1 MLIFVI
7 DSKDGYLGLIFPFN
21 MIRQGSSGFVGEKM
35 LLGNNGS
42 DLFGMKIGR
51 VFSRS
56 FKVVNALL
64 LLVLLIKLTSKN
76 NKTPRSR
83 NPPSDFFPFSI
94 SIKPK
99 DKNNIS
105 VFISVF
111 IKFSYLVS
119 EKNWPMKQM
128 YRLKKFLS

>member
-76 NKTPRSR
+76 N
-83 NPPSDFFPFSI
+83 
-94 SIKPK
+94 
-99 DKNNIS
+99 
-105 VFISVF
+105 
-111 IKFSYLVS
+111 
-119 EKNWPMKQM
+119 
-128 YRLKKFLS
+128 

>member
-21 MIRQGSSGFVGEKM
+21 MIRKGSSGFVGEKM

-76 NKTPRSR
+76 N
-83 NPPSDFFPFSI
+83 
-94 SIKPK
+94 
-99 DKNNIS
+99 
-105 VFISVF
+105 
-111 IKFSYLVS
+111 
-119 EKNWPMKQM
+119 
-128 YRLKKFLS
+128 

>member
-1 MLIFVI
+1 
-7 DSKDGYLGLIFPFN
+7 

-76 NKTPRSR
+76 N
-83 NPPSDFFPFSI
+83 
-94 SIKPK
+94 
-99 DKNNIS
+99 
-105 VFISVF
+105 
-111 IKFSYLVS
+111 
-119 EKNWPMKQM
+119 
-128 YRLKKFLS
+128 

>member
-7 DSKDGYLGLIFPFN
+7 DSKCGYLGFIFPIN

-42 DLFGMKIGR
+42 DLFGGEIGR

-56 FKVVNALL
+56 FKVVTALL

-76 NKTPRSR
+76 NSTPRSR
-83 NPPSDFFPFSI
+83 NPPADSFLFPST
-94 SIKPK
+94 
-99 DKNNIS
+99 
-105 VFISVF
+105 
-111 IKFSYLVS
+111 
-119 EKNWPMKQM
+119 
-128 YRLKKFLS
+128 